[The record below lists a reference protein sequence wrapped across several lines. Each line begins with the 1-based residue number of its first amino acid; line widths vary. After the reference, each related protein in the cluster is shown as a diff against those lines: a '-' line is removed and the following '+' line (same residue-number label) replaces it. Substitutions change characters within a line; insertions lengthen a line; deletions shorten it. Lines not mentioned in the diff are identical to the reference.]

1 LKFCGFLKEKYLIAT
16 NYLSHPHNHLNTE
29 MRGSY
34 QKETKNSSA
43 GVSRSKVAAI
53 ARKKAIME
61 DNSSVFSSSQ
71 LKEAISTGIDDA
83 GGGGSNNKGR
93 SSRKNI
99 NNKRR
104 ANRGGSEDDDEITME
119 AYGVVS
125 TSVTAGAGAGGAGA
139 SGADSNNSDE
149 EDNNMDVDMSRVIDV
164 STLNSILEEMTSS
177 RPEERKSGLATMLHR
192 VMRTSLQS
200 KEIREFV
207 LLSMLDTLKGAL
219 LKSISRLT
227 SADHENE
234 AYLSFNLVCT
244 LGLLVGGDQEDY
256 FVFFYQV
263 LKKLSVNEAVGD
275 TIQSQALFTLSFL
288 AYVNST
294 DSFDSVIDFI
304 EDMIVHGPNEV
315 AEVPYLQ
322 ACKSWVLL
330 SSAIED
336 DWVIVKRARQRVFR
350 AVCSILENSMDIEG
364 RTVSGLTIAY
374 MYEVSH
380 RLTVDVLDD
389 NVELR
394 TPRVAPDDDTY
405 EEEMA
410 RMREIIDAISTVTL
424 DSVRDDPSKELGK
437 ILSTSIA
444 AVDKYLAILKAITRE
459 SSKRISRKD
468 RKETRAVFR
477 EIEHYVF
484 SLKAPCSK
492 IRFSG
497 ATIEATSFQELA
509 FLEDVKAVL
518 GAGFQGALRSFPVI
532 CDMFQVEFLEAADM
546 ESKNNKGTKVQKG
559 SKEDRNR
566 FKHRRGEE
574 KLSDKHR

>member
-1 LKFCGFLKEKYLIAT
+1 
-16 NYLSHPHNHLNTE
+16 

-34 QKETKNSSA
+34 HKETKNSSA

-61 DNSSVFSSSQ
+61 DDSSVFSSSQ

-83 GGGGSNNKGR
+83 GGGASNNKGC
-93 SSRKNI
+93 SSGKNI

-104 ANRGGSEDDDEITME
+104 ANRGGCEDDEETRME
-119 AYGVVS
+119 AYGT
-125 TSVTAGAGAGGAGA
+125 TSSSFTAGVGEGAGAL
-139 SGADSNNSDE
+139 GADNNNSDE
-149 EDNNMDVDMSRVIDV
+149 EDNTMDVDMSRVIDV

-207 LLSMLDTLKGAL
+207 LMSMLDTMKAAL

-227 SADHENE
+227 SAEHESE

-244 LGLLVGGDQEDY
+244 FGLLVGGDQEDF

-263 LKKLSVNEAVGD
+263 LKKLSVNEAVGE

-374 MYEVSH
+374 MYEVAH

-410 RMREIIDAISTVTL
+410 RMREIIDAISSVTL

-437 ILSTSIA
+437 ILSSSIA
-444 AVDKYLAILKAITRE
+444 AIDKYLAILKAITRE

-484 SLKAPCSK
+484 GLKAPSSK

-518 GAGFQGALRSFPVI
+518 GAGFQGALRSFPII
-532 CDMFQVEFLEAADM
+532 CNMLQVEFLEAAEM
-546 ESKNNKGTKVQKG
+546 ESKNNKGTKIQKG